1 MEDSQKMA
9 LAFLLSTHLQ
19 FGNARQIECLE
30 LLRFAEE
37 LLEGPPRQCGE
48 CDGKGTVDE
57 EPGHCDCCGRECRYC
72 GGSDTCREC
81 SGKGFIEWSRDRVY
95 AMSGD
100 RIRFL
105 IEDQRKQ
112 VAA

>member
-1 MEDSQKMA
+1 MEDSPKMA

-48 CDGKGTVDE
+48 CDGKGTVDQVFRSNA
-57 EPGHCDCCGRECRYC
+57 PIY
-72 GGSDTCREC
+72 
-81 SGKGFIEWSRDRVY
+81 RV
-95 AMSGD
+95 
-100 RIRFL
+100 RIRAYRSFL
-105 IEDQRKQ
+105 KPLERHDRLQGLELVPPWRSG
-112 VAA
+112 ALFYMLER